1 MLRWKSLALLK
12 TLEPELRVWNSPDR
26 LCDTICL
33 CWNEIIGSL
42 MVFLLH
48 LPNQPAAACAPLS
61 AWPWL
66 TVRGS
71 CVPRVAHRG
80 ALIVGGFFVILSDGY
95 PAVSNTVVVVLYK
108 WNRTGYKHKTLF
120 TLLVFVVCTIS
131 TFMIIDTFIF
141 ADLSNHI
148 LSPETRDSLRGC
160 LHRQLC

>member
-1 MLRWKSLALLK
+1 
-12 TLEPELRVWNSPDR
+12 
-26 LCDTICL
+26 
-33 CWNEIIGSL
+33 

-80 ALIVGGFFVILSDGY
+80 ALIVGGFLFVILSDGY

-108 WNRTGYKHKTLF
+108 
-120 TLLVFVVCTIS
+120 
-131 TFMIIDTFIF
+131 
-141 ADLSNHI
+141 
-148 LSPETRDSLRGC
+148 
-160 LHRQLC
+160 